1 MSRSSTERD
10 QQLLS
15 IGHQCSEATCM
26 LIDFLPIE
34 CQHCAKPFCT
44 NHFLPASH
52 KCDKYD
58 ESKYNRVAPSC
69 PLCNVPI
76 AIPPGQDPNIRM
88 ERHFNEE
95 CSVMTGKSGKAR
107 SSPICAKGKCGKV
120 LFQPIRCSDCQQQYC
135 PAHRFPATHDCS
147 PLNSSTSAATSR
159 GHFNPI
165 FASHHQTLAASASSA
180 VASIKRTLA
189 APNATRATS
198 SSSSKLH
205 DTKLKPKPS
214 SNAASASSADASI
227 KRTLAATG
235 ATSSSPSSPHDTN
248 PKSKPSSNPF
258 SKTDRR
264 AKDERESRIS
274 AMQARDRK
282 GLLRD
287 DEKALLAS
295 LEAERSSDKDC
306 VIM

>member
-1 MSRSSTERD
+1 MSRSSIHSAERD

-44 NHFLPASH
+44 DHFLPASH

-58 ESKYNRVAPSC
+58 ESKYNRVASSC
-69 PLCNVPI
+69 PLCNAPI

-88 ERHFNEE
+88 ERHFNQE

-120 LFQPIRCSDCQQQYC
+120 LFQPIRCSNCQQQYC

-147 PLNSSTSAATSR
+147 SLNSSTSAATSKA
-159 GHFNPI
+159 HSNPI
-165 FASHHQTLAASASSA
+165 FTSPHQTLAASASSA

-189 APNATRATS
+189 APNTTRATS
-198 SSSSKLH
+198 SSPSKPH
-205 DTKLKPKPS
+205 DTKPKP
-214 SNAASASSADASI
+214 
-227 KRTLAATG
+227 
-235 ATSSSPSSPHDTN
+235 
-248 PKSKPSSNPF
+248 KPSSNPF
-258 SKTDRR
+258 SKTDRSSITTI
-264 AKDERESRIS
+264 ATSLATQIAGGPFTAAADTTNDHNPPERCTPKLTHKSAIDFESFVPPSLFAS
-274 AMQARDRK
+274 A
-282 GLLRD
+282 
-287 DEKALLAS
+287 
-295 LEAERSSDKDC
+295 
-306 VIM
+306 